1 MSFLKKLFGT
11 PENLSP
17 EEEAQ
22 AAARRN
28 FETLRDDGVRA
39 MQMGE
44 VPFALKCFEEA
55 LNIMPGD
62 RRTQA
67 FKAEAHLRMGQYAE
81 ALPLL
86 KSLAADEPC
95 NHDLQLML
103 LQTLGELQEFGEL
116 KERAAALLAARADD
130 PRVLYFAA
138 EAEHGLGEDIWAVAH
153 LTQALN
159 LRPDY
164 AAARLLRADVLQS
177 MGQTAEALDDMR
189 ALLADD
195 AENETY
201 LLRTARLLAAKGQE
215 EELQEAARLLQQL
228 RSLNP
233 FDRDAVLLLGSI
245 YEATAQRDK
254 ALALYDEAIDL
265 MPDFAEAY
273 RSRGG
278 VRHALHDEAGAADDL
293 KKSLELAP
301 EAAAVPDGEYTNVEN
316 RMNDRYK
323 AMNPY
328 GF

>member
-55 LNIMPGD
+55 LNITPGD

-103 LQTLGELQEFGEL
+103 LQTLGEL
-116 KERAAALLAARADD
+116 
-130 PRVLYFAA
+130 
-138 EAEHGLGEDIWAVAH
+138 
-153 LTQALN
+153 
-159 LRPDY
+159 
-164 AAARLLRADVLQS
+164 
-177 MGQTAEALDDMR
+177 
-189 ALLADD
+189 
-195 AENETY
+195 
-201 LLRTARLLAAKGQE
+201 
-215 EELQEAARLLQQL
+215 
-228 RSLNP
+228 
-233 FDRDAVLLLGSI
+233 
-245 YEATAQRDK
+245 
-254 ALALYDEAIDL
+254 
-265 MPDFAEAY
+265 
-273 RSRGG
+273 
-278 VRHALHDEAGAADDL
+278 
-293 KKSLELAP
+293 
-301 EAAAVPDGEYTNVEN
+301 
-316 RMNDRYK
+316 
-323 AMNPY
+323 
-328 GF
+328 

>member
-55 LNIMPGD
+55 LNITPGD

-86 KSLAADEPC
+86 KALAADEPC

-116 KERAAALLAARADD
+116 KERAAALLAALADD

-215 EELQEAARLLQQL
+215 EELQ
-228 RSLNP
+228 
-233 FDRDAVLLLGSI
+233 
-245 YEATAQRDK
+245 
-254 ALALYDEAIDL
+254 
-265 MPDFAEAY
+265 
-273 RSRGG
+273 
-278 VRHALHDEAGAADDL
+278 
-293 KKSLELAP
+293 
-301 EAAAVPDGEYTNVEN
+301 
-316 RMNDRYK
+316 
-323 AMNPY
+323 
-328 GF
+328 